1 MRLKSFYFFVI
12 GGVLLLSGACSTKKD
27 KFLNRNFHAM
37 TTKFNVLYNGNL
49 AFDEGYEA
57 LTTSYEDNFWE
68 ILPVERLD
76 VNEDAPILLPG
87 RQAKNPNFEI
97 AEEKAAKAIQKHSMN
112 IAGRERNPQ
121 MDEAF
126 ILLGKARYFDQR
138 FIPALEA
145 FNYILY
151 KYPNSDKINTAKIW
165 REKVNIR
172 LNNEQI
178 AIRNLNRLLKTEIL
192 DKQEYADLHAF
203 MAQAYLN
210 RKINDTALFY
220 LKEAAFTTP
229 KNHEKARYLFI
240 LGQLYENLQVLDSSD
255 LAFNEI
261 LRMKRKAPRMYWAHA
276 QLKIAEHY
284 SLKDGN
290 DHEELAALMKLAENR
305 ESRPYLDKIYYQIGR
320 FHDQREAVALAEVFY
335 NKALSR
341 QTQDNELKARTYQAL
356 GNIYFNK
363 NEYFAAGQ
371 YYDSTLTHMNPNTLA
386 HFRLKRRR
394 DNLQDVIKYE
404 EISAVNDSV
413 LNLVSLS
420 KEDREAVFQTVIDT
434 LKASAIA
441 AREAAKE
448 QEALM
453 QDRESF
459 LGLET
464 NQRQAASAFQFYE
477 TTLMASQR
485 LEFKRR
491 WGNRNLADNW
501 RWQDR
506 VSAMPQPGVS
516 LAENPEEAFTDS
528 IYQLAYYLNKIPKDP
543 QVIDSLTRQRDDAY
557 YQLGLLYK
565 ERFQAYAVAAE
576 KLEVLLA
583 NQPEEKLIL
592 PAKFNLYQIYA
603 QTGDEKA
610 DHLRNEILTQ
620 YPDSR
625 FAVLLNNPRAELEAD
640 AESPEA
646 FFTRI
651 YKMYQNQ
658 QFAAAEKQLD
668 SAVLRFNGDEM
679 VPRFLLLKTRNT
691 ARLDGL
697 PAYKKQLEEL
707 SLDYANTPEGKE
719 AARLLAEDF
728 SSLENSAF
736 DFETPSLYW
745 KLLVPYAYTDS
756 LKMKENRKVV
766 EKALED
772 LKYDYLFLSEDVYNR
787 DTLFFVIHGF
797 PNPSR
802 AEGFAELL
810 EVNKDYKLKLNTTV
824 VNSENYRIIQIHKNF
839 DAYFEE
845 MDRRR
850 IYDKN

>member
-1 MRLKSFYFFVI
+1 MYLKPIYFLAI
-12 GGVLLLSGACSTKKD
+12 WGILLLSGACSTKKD

-37 TTKFNVLYNGNL
+37 TTKFNVLYNGDL

-57 LTTSYEDNFWE
+57 LTTAYEDNFWE
-68 ILPVERLD
+68 TLPIERLD
-76 VNEDAPILLPG
+76 FDEDSPILLPG

-151 KYPNSDKINTAKIW
+151 KYPNSDKINTTKIW

-178 AIRNLNRLLKTEIL
+178 AIRNLNRLLKTEVL
-192 DKQEYADLHAF
+192 ETQEYADLNAF
-203 MAQAYLN
+203 LAQAYIN
-210 RKINDTALFY
+210 RKINDTALIY
-220 LKEAAFTTP
+220 LKEAAFTTK
-229 KNHEKARYLFI
+229 KNQEKARYLFI
-240 LGQLYENLQVLDSSD
+240 MGQLYENLEVTDSSD
-255 LAFNEI
+255 LAFKEI
-261 LRMKRKAPRMYWAHA
+261 LRMHRKAPRMYWAHA

-290 DHEELAALMKLAENR
+290 DDLELAALMKLSENR

-320 FHDQREAVALAEVFY
+320 FHDQREAIALAEVFY
-335 NKALSR
+335 NKALAQ
-341 QTQDNELKARTYQAL
+341 QTPDDELKSRTYQAL

-363 NEYFAAGQ
+363 TEYLTAGQ
-371 YYDSTLTHMNPNTLA
+371 YFDSTLTHMNPNTLA

-404 EISAVNDSV
+404 EISATHDSI
-413 LNLVSLS
+413 LNLVALN

-434 LKASAIA
+434 LKAKALA
-441 AREAAKE
+441 ARKVAQE

-459 LGLET
+459 LGLEN
-464 NQRQAASAFQFYE
+464 NQKPVAGAFQFYE
-477 TTLMASQR
+477 TTIIASQR

-501 RWQDR
+501 RWQSR
-506 VSAMPQPGVS
+506 VSAMPQLGVALS
-516 LAENPEEAFTDS
+516 ENPEEAFTDS
-528 IYQLAYYLNKIPKDP
+528 IYQLAYYLNRIPKDP
-543 QVIDSLTRQRDDAY
+543 QVIDSLTRQRNDAY
-557 YQLGLLYK
+557 YQLGLIYK
-565 ERFQAYAVAAE
+565 ERFQAYTVAVE
-576 KLEVLLA
+576 KLEILLA
-583 NQPEEKLIL
+583 NQPEEKLVL

-603 QTGDEKA
+603 QLGNAKA
-610 DHLRNEILTQ
+610 TALRSEILTQ

-625 FAVLLNNPRAELEAD
+625 FAVLLNNPQAEPEED
-640 AESPEA
+640 TESPEA

-651 YKMYQNQ
+651 YKLYQNQ
-658 QFAAAEKQLD
+658 LFASAEKQID
-668 SAVLRFNGDEM
+668 SALLRFNGDKM
-679 VPRFLLLKTRNT
+679 VPRFLLLKARNT

-697 PAYKKQLEEL
+697 QAYLKQLEEL

-728 SSLENSAF
+728 SSLENIAF

-756 LKMKENRKVV
+756 LEKQEHRKVV
-766 EKALED
+766 EKAIKD
-772 LKYDYLFLSEDVYNR
+772 LKYEYLFLSEDVYNR
-787 DTLFFVIHGF
+787 DSLFLVVHGF
-797 PNPSR
+797 PNASR

-810 EVNKDYKLKLNTTV
+810 EVNKDYKLKLNGTA
-824 VNSENYRIIQIHKNF
+824 VNSENYSIIQIHKNF
-839 DAYFEE
+839 DTYFKE
-845 MDRRR
+845 MDRRK
-850 IYDKN
+850 ISTKN